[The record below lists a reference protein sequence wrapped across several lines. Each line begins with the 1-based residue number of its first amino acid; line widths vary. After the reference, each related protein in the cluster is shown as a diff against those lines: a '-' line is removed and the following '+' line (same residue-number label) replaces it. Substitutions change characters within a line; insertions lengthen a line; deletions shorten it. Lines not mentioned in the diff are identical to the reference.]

1 MSKDELK
8 NINNTNSS
16 KKGNYFFLIQ
26 NAYENDNENGDG
38 NGNGNENNN
47 NKCNNE
53 NNINDDENINS
64 TELQSIENLLNKKN
78 MNRSKSNHV
87 INNCNPIN
95 NININANNTDFN
107 TDNMNG
113 CKNLNKNSNSTH
125 SSNNKLSKSLTVST
139 FSLFTDDKKLNS
151 MNTKIEYI
159 HLVHIESVLIY
170 ILTYIIMIIVVL
182 LYIPKSN
189 SIENNYIQE
198 FDGKWRYKCSL
209 EYINSIMNA
218 VELTLI
224 IYLLLKVFKTWN
236 YICVF
241 KCLKYIGLSSLI
253 WVTLGPLLI
262 SKISIYNNSNV
273 YNWFNILLNGLCY
286 ILMLLLYIWDKIYY
300 VLKKKGNDP
309 YNYFYVEK
317 HEECSLHKTHHCDC
331 IKTKISENVVIRYIN
346 FYKQCSQFLIL
357 SNGNIKYVK
366 KESKN
371 PLRFVI

>member
-1 MSKDELK
+1 MNSDNYKYFISIPMIVITIIIIIFIYYNRKEKIIVNPGYIKCELILFGLLAVFFSLNFNQFTNYLSCSVKLLLQHSGVLLIYIIFFQYEITGGTIGMSKDELK

-64 TELQSIENLLNKKN
+64 KELQSIENLLNKKN

-253 WVTLGPLLI
+253 WVTLGPLV
-262 SKISIYNNSNV
+262 NV
-273 YNWFNILLNGLCY
+273 I
-286 ILMLLLYIWDKIYY
+286 
-300 VLKKKGNDP
+300 
-309 YNYFYVEK
+309 
-317 HEECSLHKTHHCDC
+317 
-331 IKTKISENVVIRYIN
+331 
-346 FYKQCSQFLIL
+346 
-357 SNGNIKYVK
+357 
-366 KESKN
+366 
-371 PLRFVI
+371 